1 MSFSVRAALEQ
12 FALPHPSGR
21 GRLTISVAP
30 PAGVIAESG
39 GPDSGVPILYV
50 VDGDLLF
57 GMAAE
62 IARAVSSVAAFPAHY
77 VVGIG
82 YDADYADFLKRR
94 TTDLTPPI
102 GADALESLGGLAAA
116 IGGTESGGADA
127 FLAFLTGTL
136 RAEIAARYPKAADG
150 PQILFGHSLGG
161 LFAAHALLTQPGS
174 FDAFIASSPSLWWNE
189 FAILDELPAFEERLA
204 ALPRQPRVFVDVGAR
219 EQELPTSVP
228 DGIGVTLEEAQ
239 AQIRGAR
246 MVDAAREFADALG
259 DAGLTELRHIAFAED
274 DHVSA
279 APAAM
284 LHGMRFALGRD
295 R

>member
-30 PAGVIAESG
+30 PAGPMPDSG
-39 GPDSGVPILYV
+39 VPDSGVPILYV

-82 YDADYADFLKRR
+82 YDADYTDFLKLR
-94 TTDLTPPI
+94 TADLTPPI
-102 GADALESLGGLAAA
+102 GAEALESLGGLAAA
-116 IGGTESGGADA
+116 IGGAESGGADA

-136 RAEIAARYPKAADG
+136 RAEIAARYPSSIDG

-161 LFAAHALLTQPGS
+161 LFAAHALLTRPDS
-174 FDAFIASSPSLWWNE
+174 FAAFIASSPSLWWNG
-189 FAILDELPAFEERLA
+189 FAILDEMSAFRERLA
-204 ALPRQPRVFVDVGAR
+204 ALPLQPRVFVDVGAK

-228 DGIGVTLEEAQ
+228 DGIAVTLEEAQ
-239 AQIRGAR
+239 AQIRAAR
-246 MVDAAREFADALG
+246 MVDAAKEFADAIR